1 MDEHDATSSVDNE
14 RVDKDAKSS
23 GDNERAPKNAASSGD
38 DEGASKDAAKVKAI
52 DKRAYSCITSPS
64 VLSNSFS
71 TPET

>member
-1 MDEHDATSSVDNE
+1 MDGHDGN
-14 RVDKDAKSS
+14 SS
-23 GDNERAPKNAASSGD
+23 GDNERAAKNAASSGD

-71 TPET
+71 TPEP

>member
-1 MDEHDATSSVDNE
+1 MDDHDSN
-14 RVDKDAKSS
+14 SS
-23 GDNERAPKNAASSGD
+23 GDNERAAKNAASPGD
-38 DEGASKDAAKVKAI
+38 GAGASMDAAKVKVI